1 MLPGGAGGG
10 DSGGVHGRLPPRRA
24 PHLLGRGGG
33 LDPLVHRTP
42 SQVRA
47 GCRRPL
53 PSPTLRPPLGRETAV
68 HSGARSGQRPPHDHR
83 VDQRKGRQVMI
94 TFVLWFILALHL
106 VSILINIGQIGK
118 PRPVLTAKTVA
129 MTTVI
134 NMILIA
140 LIAVALFKGGA

>member
-1 MLPGGAGGG
+1 
-10 DSGGVHGRLPPRRA
+10 
-24 PHLLGRGGG
+24 
-33 LDPLVHRTP
+33 
-42 SQVRA
+42 
-47 GCRRPL
+47 
-53 PSPTLRPPLGRETAV
+53 
-68 HSGARSGQRPPHDHR
+68 
-83 VDQRKGRQVMI
+83 MI